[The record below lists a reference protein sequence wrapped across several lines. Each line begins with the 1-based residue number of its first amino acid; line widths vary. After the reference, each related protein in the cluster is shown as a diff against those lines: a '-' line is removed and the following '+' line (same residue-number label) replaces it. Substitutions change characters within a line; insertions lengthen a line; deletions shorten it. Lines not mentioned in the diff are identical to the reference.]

1 MKTLSKTFN
10 IKLKLKR
17 VHDAPFLI
25 AVVRIK
31 NLLMVSHF

>member
-1 MKTLSKTFN
+1 MKTLRKTFN
-10 IKLKLKR
+10 IKLKR